1 MTQSGEQS
9 GETAR
14 LQPIIG
20 PLSDQEQLAAHEAVR
35 RHLAQRSTRYRIVGP
50 ELLIDKPPSRG
61 ASSTRQI
68 RALVI
73 DYDNMANLQIVMQPG
88 GDIVDAKRLDWQPPF
103 TAEEIDEA
111 RQIAESDE
119 RVARVARQEGV
130 SVITFGP
137 PASATSAAGTM
148 PRLIGL
154 RYIMT
159 VEARTRLVQAV
170 VNLSTRTL
178 GEVQESEQ

>member
-9 GETAR
+9 EQTAQ

-20 PLSDQEQLAAHEAVR
+20 PLTDQEQLAALEAVR
-35 RHLAQRSTRYRIVGP
+35 RHMAQRSIRYRIVGP
-50 ELLIDKPPSRG
+50 ELLIDKPPSRD
-61 ASSTRQI
+61 ASSARQI

-88 GDIVDAKRLDWQPPF
+88 GNIVDAQRIDWQPPF

-119 RVARVARQEGV
+119 RVARIIRQEGV
-130 SVITFGP
+130 SLITFGP
-137 PASATSAAGTM
+137 PASATATATM

-154 RYIMT
+154 RYVVM
-159 VEARTRLVQAV
+159 VESRMGLVRVV

>member
-9 GETAR
+9 EETAR

-50 ELLIDKPPSRG
+50 ELLIDKPPSRR
-61 ASSTRQI
+61 AASTRQI

-88 GDIVDAKRLDWQPPF
+88 GDIVDAKRLDWLPPV

-111 RQIAESDE
+111 RQIAE
-119 RVARVARQEGV
+119 
-130 SVITFGP
+130 
-137 PASATSAAGTM
+137 
-148 PRLIGL
+148 
-154 RYIMT
+154 
-159 VEARTRLVQAV
+159 
-170 VNLSTRTL
+170 
-178 GEVQESEQ
+178 